1 MTGQQPPAFKAQT
14 EAAMPRWRKMPPAV
28 FPPVLGA
35 FGLATAWGRTVDA
48 FSFTPAV
55 GQILMGAVT
64 LLYLYLLGNY
74 VAKLAKRPGV
84 LGEDLRVL
92 PGRAGLAAMTM
103 AGMLLALAVLPFSMP
118 LAKAILAL
126 AVAGHA
132 VIAVMFVWQFLTGP
146 AEARTVT
153 PVMHLTLV
161 GFIVSPLAALQMG
174 WATFS
179 QIVFLFSVLVAL
191 AIWIASAL
199 QFARQD
205 VPAPLRPLLAI
216 HVAPASLLGTVALLM
231 GNGGLGLAFGILAI
245 LMVAALL
252 IRARWVI
259 AGGFSPLWGA
269 FTFPLAAFSSLMMV
283 LGTANMGPRDGLV
296 FDLIGAVALV
306 AATFFIPWVLT
317 KVVQLWLKGQLA
329 VKTNSAVA

>member
-1 MTGQQPPAFKAQT
+1 MSNQPPAFQRQAEKQL
-14 EAAMPRWRKMPPAV
+14 PRWRKMPPAV

-35 FGLATAWGRTVDA
+35 FGLATAWLRTVDA
-48 FSFTPAV
+48 FDFTPAV

-74 VAKLAKRPGV
+74 IAKLAKRPGV

-92 PGRAGLAAMTM
+92 PGRAGLGAMTM
-103 AGMLLALAVLPFSMP
+103 AGMLLALAVLPYAMP
-118 LAKAILAL
+118 LAKVILVL
-126 AVAGHA
+126 AVTGHA
-132 VIAVMFVWQFLTGP
+132 IIALMFAWAFVTGP

-153 PVMHLTLV
+153 PVMHLTIV

-174 WATFS
+174 WTLFS
-179 QIVFLFSVLVAL
+179 EVVFLFSVLAAL

-199 QFARQD
+199 QFLRQD

-231 GNGGLGLAFGILAI
+231 GNAGLGLAFGILAI
-245 LMVAALL
+245 VMVAALL
-252 IRARWVI
+252 VRVRWVI

-283 LGTANMGPRDGLV
+283 LGTANMGPGEGLV

-306 AATFFIPWVLT
+306 GATFFIPWVLI

-329 VKTNSAVA
+329 AKTNAAVA